1 MFSPLLLAKLMLLIG
16 STLKKKKKK
25 VPATAPF
32 LPSFLYLSYEVTLSV
47 KMQRNGI
54 LNSLITYPYLLQLL
68 GSEH

>member
-16 STLKKKKKK
+16 STLKKKKK